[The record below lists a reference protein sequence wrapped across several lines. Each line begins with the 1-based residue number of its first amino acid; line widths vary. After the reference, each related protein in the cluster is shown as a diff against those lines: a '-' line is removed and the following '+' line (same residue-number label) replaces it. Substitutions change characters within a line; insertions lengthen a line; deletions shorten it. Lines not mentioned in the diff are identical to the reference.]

1 MIGDSSTSVRVF
13 SQTTNISKFKLV
25 SGHFPTKENQVALA
39 SFYQGK
45 YKIGDSI
52 TLNEEGTNE
61 YALKQHTF
69 TVTGFVNSSEL
80 ASTNLPV

>member
-1 MIGDSSTSVRVF
+1 M
-13 SQTTNISKFKLV
+13 
-25 SGHFPTKENQVALA
+25 ALA

-61 YALKQHTF
+61 YALKTYLYGDRICQF
-69 TVTGFVNSSEL
+69 KWNGFDDFSCNSNSGRDLSAYAVVMPKHFSKFSLYSCSFE
-80 ASTNLPV
+80 V